1 MADDAA
7 APEGELTEPPEDTA
21 DTPDA
26 ADDAGTE
33 ESDTEE
39 SASEESEESSTE
51 ETSAREPMS
60 PAKLALVCG
69 VVGVV
74 ALAALCGWL
83 GFRTYQER
91 NEQALRDL
99 YVQVGRQGAINL
111 TTIDFEH
118 VDDDVKRIVDSSTGS
133 FYDEFQQRAAPFAG
147 VVKQLQS
154 KSSGTVSEAGLES
167 ATDTDGV
174 VLVTVTVNSSM
185 AGQPELAPRYWRM
198 RISVQKVGEGDVKV
212 SNVEFR

>member
-133 FYDEFQQRAAPFAG
+133 FYDEFQQRAAPFAE